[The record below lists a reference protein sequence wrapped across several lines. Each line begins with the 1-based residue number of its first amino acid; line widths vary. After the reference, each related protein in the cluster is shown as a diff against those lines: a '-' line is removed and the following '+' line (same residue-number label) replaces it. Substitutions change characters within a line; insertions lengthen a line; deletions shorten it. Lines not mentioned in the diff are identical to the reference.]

1 MDFKV
6 PYRNKFFDLDE
17 YFELRLPA
25 HAKEEAWNAHKV
37 TEKIFLPTE
46 ELNVTPNGS
55 CQVQSAEFTLE
66 RQVEIIQGLEKAQ
79 MLNILKSLTLNKKYH
94 ECLNSGLLY
103 HYVGGFKVWYNQS
116 NIWQDRCE
124 FLWSAIV
131 L

>member
-1 MDFKV
+1 MAFKV
-6 PYRNKFFDLDE
+6 QYGNTFYDLDEFFDLKPPADIK
-17 YFELRLPA
+17 EL
-25 HAKEEAWNAHKV
+25 EWNAHKV
-37 TEKIFLPTE
+37 TEKIFLSRE

-103 HYVGGFKVWYNQS
+103 HYVGGFKV
-116 NIWQDRCE
+116 
-124 FLWSAIV
+124 
-131 L
+131 